1 MSHRLPFLALL
12 ATAFT
17 LVTGSAW
24 ARCSQNVAGLER
36 LGIQVASLEGLP
48 FAAGNSPSR
57 AIITFLGH
65 SSYQIDTPQGVR
77 AITDYNGV
85 NGFGRKPD
93 IVTMNN
99 AHSTHFTDDP
109 EEGITYVLNG
119 WPSKPGEQ
127 IMMMHLEVLVDDLAA
142 GCAHAQAC
150 GAVLAAYQPQET
162 VRVHLDPDGHPFCI
176 YIDNE

>member
-1 MSHRLPFLALL
+1 MRSKLCLSR
-12 ATAFT
+12 
-17 LVTGSAW
+17 
-24 ARCSQNVAGLER
+24 
-36 LGIQVASLEGLP
+36 GLP

-109 EEGITYVLNG
+109 EEGITYVLRG
-119 WPSKPGEQ
+119 WPSKRSKAVMKGAAPFTTRPCAARRAARPGS
-127 IMMMHLEVLVDDLAA
+127 
-142 GCAHAQAC
+142 
-150 GAVLAAYQPQET
+150 P
-162 VRVHLDPDGHPFCI
+162 RR
-176 YIDNE
+176 